1 MILECVFILG
11 LITGLFTG
19 LILFL
24 IFYWDEVK
32 GNKEFDERQE
42 RYKKM
47 I

>member
-1 MILECVFILG
+1 MILECIFILG
-11 LITGLFTG
+11 VVTGLVIG

-24 IFYWDEVK
+24 VFFREDDFSK
-32 GNKEFDERQE
+32 RQK